1 MPTDRFV
8 YVTYIR
14 APQQKVWD
22 YLTTP
27 EFLKQYWFGATQT
40 STWQKGASWEINFAD
55 GRVADSGEILDVDA
69 PNKLVIKWR
78 NEFMPEVKAEGYGRC
93 TYDLVTENET
103 TKLTVTHEIDKAD
116 SKLIKGVS
124 GGWPKILSA
133 LKTLLETGQPLV
145 QPSKAA

>member
-14 APQQKVWD
+14 APQQKVWE

-27 EFLKQYWFGATQT
+27 AFQKLYWFGATQN
-40 STWQKGASWEINFAD
+40 STWKKGATWQIDFED
-55 GRVADSGEILDVDA
+55 GRVADSGEILESDP
-69 PNKLVIKWR
+69 PNKVVIKWR

-93 TYDLVTENET
+93 TYDLVTEGET
-103 TKLTVTHEIDKAD
+103 TKLTVIHEIDKLD

-124 GGWPKILSA
+124 GGWPKILSC
-133 LKTLLETGQPLV
+133 LKSLLETGQPLP
-145 QPSKAA
+145 QKPKA